1 MTTNA
6 MVLCDGG
13 LASLVALAMAAEETV
28 AVGKAGSE
36 SSPISAVGAVRAR
49 CWEPTHGVQT
59 AAVELQTKAMGV
71 PIVGGSLAPLPVD
84 ADPSRGE
91 SATNELVTVAYY
103 ALRTGCSRLVWPV
116 HVDRAVGDREA
127 LDHAAE
133 ACDRALLVSR
143 LVLLDAAGADVPEV
157 TIALPMV
164 DYEDD
169 QLAELAIDLAV
180 PLHTLWWWDT
190 ACAHERAEYERQRWL
205 PTLRAA
211 GYAMPEKATAG
222 R

>member
-1 MTTNA
+1 

-28 AVGKAGSE
+28 AVGKAGAE
-36 SSPISAVGAVRAR
+36 ARPVSAVGAVRAR
-49 CWEPTHGVQT
+49 CWEPTREAQL
-59 AAVELQTKAMGV
+59 AAVELQTQALGV
-71 PIVGGSLAPLPVD
+71 PIVGGSLAPLPSD

-91 SATNELVTVAYY
+91 SATNELVTAAYY
-103 ALRTGCSRLVWPV
+103 ALRTGCSKLVWPV
-116 HVDRAVGDREA
+116 HVDRAIGDREA
-127 LDHAAE
+127 LDYAAE

-143 LVLLDAAGADVPEV
+143 LVLLDAAGAEVPEV

-169 QLAELAIDLAV
+169 QLAELALDLAV
-180 PLHTLWWWDT
+180 PLHTLWWWET
-190 ACAHERAEYERQRWL
+190 ALTHERAVYERQRWM
-205 PTLRAA
+205 PALRAA
-211 GYAMPEKATAG
+211 GYAMPAKAVAG